1 MKTLVRIALTIA
13 LIITPVFAHADDA
26 SRHAKAAELIEAM
39 HGEKMMKQMMDMV
52 TAQTHSMMDQA
63 TAGTEMTPEQHK
75 IMDDYTTQVNALTME
90 YVAWDKLKPM
100 MVDVYASTYTDE
112 ELDGITT
119 FFKSSAGQAYLAKAP
134 QMAMAM
140 MGRMMDNMKDM
151 MPRVQALAKEMAE
164 KMKAAAPAKTENK

>member
-1 MKTLVRIALTIA
+1 MKTFVRIALAVTLAIS
-13 LIITPVFAHADDA
+13 PVFAHADDA
-26 SRHAKAAELIEAM
+26 SRHAKAAELMEAM

-52 TAQTHSMMDQA
+52 TAQTHSLMDQA
-63 TAGTEMTPEQHK
+63 TTGTEMTPEQHK
-75 IMDDYTTQVNALTME
+75 IMDDYMTKVNAITME
-90 YVAWDKLKPM
+90 YVSWDKLKPM
-100 MVDVYASTYTDE
+100 MIDIYASTYTEE

-119 FFKSSAGQAYLAKAP
+119 FFKSPAGQAYLAKAP

-164 KMKAAAPAKTENK
+164 KMKATAPATTENK